1 MSKSKKYRKY
11 NAVIM
16 RLVIMVAAS
25 LILGWLSIL
34 LFKGP
39 LNLIQDADLD
49 FCIRRYY
56 NRFAHYD
63 DKNVNVDRVPKV
75 CDPNVANIVIVEA
88 GNKDNSQMAVIISRL
103 MKKDPAVIGL
113 DISYRR
119 DDKPIDS
126 IDRMLIDTIR
136 KYKDRIVLAVH
147 DDNGV
152 SLRSFN
158 KELQSDG
165 IKEGSVLMDSSYS
178 RYNEEVVYQ
187 SGTIKKFSYQ
197 VVEEYRRCHSL
208 VWEESFQ
215 NAVTD
220 LRPFCI
226 DDTLHRMKYI
236 ECVEKEKI
244 EGKIVLITSTD
255 VYYDRVTMPF
265 SVVNPIQKCKG
276 TTVGGGWVL
285 ACEIRSLM
293 AHLRNQETNDSYRQ
307 HNVLVRMSQ
316 FSNFLLCLIVLCIHS
331 ISVLLI
337 SRIIP
342 FFSKKIK
349 RSSVKILVKIIAV
362 VFEWILIL
370 LLQWFVIWCFL
381 LIVDKFQLI
390 PNVVVLMSS
399 ILLNPISLKIALLAF
414 PVEYPDA
421 S

>member
-1 MSKSKKYRKY
+1 MGGMSKSKKYRKY

-197 VVEEYRRCHSL
+197 VVEEYRRCHS
-208 VWEESFQ
+208 
-215 NAVTD
+215 
-220 LRPFCI
+220 
-226 DDTLHRMKYI
+226 H
-236 ECVEKEKI
+236 
-244 EGKIVLITSTD
+244 
-255 VYYDRVTMPF
+255 
-265 SVVNPIQKCKG
+265 
-276 TTVGGGWVL
+276 
-285 ACEIRSLM
+285 
-293 AHLRNQETNDSYRQ
+293 
-307 HNVLVRMSQ
+307 
-316 FSNFLLCLIVLCIHS
+316 
-331 ISVLLI
+331 
-337 SRIIP
+337 
-342 FFSKKIK
+342 
-349 RSSVKILVKIIAV
+349 
-362 VFEWILIL
+362 
-370 LLQWFVIWCFL
+370 
-381 LIVDKFQLI
+381 
-390 PNVVVLMSS
+390 
-399 ILLNPISLKIALLAF
+399 
-414 PVEYPDA
+414 
-421 S
+421 